1 MTTSVT
7 TLKGAPLRDPS
18 FITALLNDKRASV
31 IWLVLRLWL
40 GWQWLES
47 GLGKF
52 SNPAWMQSGDALKG
66 FWSRAVLVPEQGRP
80 PISFDWYRAFIQSML
95 DAQAY
100 TWFAKLIVFGELFIG
115 ISLIIGLFVGVTA
128 FFGGFMNWNFI
139 MAGSASVNGMFLIV
153 SVVLFMAWKV
163 AGFLGV
169 DYFLLPRI
177 ALWSDKK
184 ETAKSLPR
192 VGEPAAAD

>member
-1 MTTSVT
+1 MATYVT
-7 TLKGAPLRDPS
+7 TRNGTALRDPS
-18 FITALLNDKRASV
+18 FVTALLSDKRASV
-31 IWLVLRLWL
+31 IWLILRLWL
-40 GWQWLES
+40 GWQWIES
-47 GLGKF
+47 GLGKLG
-52 SNPAWMQSGDALKG
+52 NPAWMQSGEALKG
-66 FWSRAVLVPEQGRP
+66 FWARVVVVPAEGRP

-100 TWFAKLIVFGELFIG
+100 TWFAKLIVFGELLIG
-115 ISLIIGLFVGVTA
+115 ISLVIGLFVGAAA

-153 SVVLFMAWKV
+153 SVVLLLAWKV

-177 ALWSDKK
+177 AIWADK
-184 ETAKSLPR
+184 AKSAGKSPGVR
-192 VGEPAAAD
+192 EPAPAD